1 MAMLNNQMV
10 DVVFSLFSSAN
21 VTFPL
26 CAVHARAKYT
36 GGSTG
41 LSDFKQ
47 PLGDD
52 VAICQGGLN
61 DVEVSYNR
69 GTLPRGCLRM
79 GSGAIILQ

>member
-10 DVVFSLFSSAN
+10 DVVFFPFFPL
-21 VTFPL
+21 TFPL

>member
-1 MAMLNNQMV
+1 ML
-10 DVVFSLFSSAN
+10 FFPFFPL
-21 VTFPL
+21 TFPL

>member
-1 MAMLNNQMV
+1 MLF
-10 DVVFSLFSSAN
+10 FSLFSSAN

-69 GTLPRGCLRM
+69 GGDTPGLFKDGFGGYHITM
-79 GSGAIILQ
+79 KAANDISI